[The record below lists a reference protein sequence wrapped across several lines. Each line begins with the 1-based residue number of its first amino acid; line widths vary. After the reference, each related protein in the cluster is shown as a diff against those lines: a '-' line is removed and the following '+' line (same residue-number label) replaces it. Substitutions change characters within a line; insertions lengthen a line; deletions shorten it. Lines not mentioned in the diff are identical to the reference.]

1 MDIQQ
6 VEEHA
11 LFSSEELVNGDV
23 IEVTSEPVTPRK
35 QKRGYLKRLR
45 KFLRKLFNIKKGSS
59 SRN

>member
-1 MDIQQ
+1 MDIQ

-11 LFSSEELVNGDV
+11 LSGSEEIVNGDA
-23 IEVTSEPVTPRK
+23 IEVTSEPVSPRK

-45 KFLRKLFNIKKGSS
+45 KFLRKLFHVKKGSS